1 MASPPAAAEPR
12 PNFPAL
18 LHQGERV
25 QTAEEARSGGSGTS
39 IQIVMNG
46 TVIREDADVERV
58 ASALLERMELAGMR
72 G

>member
-1 MASPPAAAEPR
+1 
-12 PNFPAL
+12 
-18 LHQGERV
+18 
-25 QTAEEARSGGSGTS
+25 
-39 IQIVMNG
+39 MNG